1 MPPYDLSKTGAFRWR
16 KFAGKGLS
24 WSYKDFVQSHGG
36 HTVITKVLIANK
48 GIAAVKEI
56 RSIRQW
62 SYETFGTER
71 AVEFTVMATPEDLKV
86 NAEYIRMADQYIE
99 VPGGTNNNNYANVDL
114 IVDVAERAGVHAVW
128 AGWGHASENPR
139 LPESLAASKNRIVF
153 IGPPGSAMRSLG
165 DKISST
171 IVAQSADV
179 PTMAWSGTGITQTT
193 LTEQGFVAVPDDVYQ
208 SACVTTVE
216 EGLIRAE
223 QIGWPVMIKASE
235 GGGGKGI
242 RKVEHP
248 DTFRNAFHAV
258 AGEIPG
264 SPIFIM
270 KLAGQ
275 ARHLEVQI
283 LADQYGNAI
292 SLFGRDCSVQRRHQK
307 IIEEAPVTI
316 AKEDTFEQMERA
328 AVRLAKLVG
337 YVSAGTVEYLYSPSE
352 DSFYFLELNPRLQVE
367 HPTTEMVT
375 GVNLPAA
382 QLQVAMGIPLHRIR
396 HIRQLFG
403 VAPNASSE
411 IDFDMIKPES
421 NQLQR
426 KPHPK
431 GHVVAVRITAEN
443 PDAGFKPSSGS
454 LQELNFRSSKNVWG
468 YFSVAS
474 AGGLHEFADSQFGHI
489 FAYGEDR
496 GESRK
501 NMIVAL
507 KELSIRGDFR
517 TTVEYLIKLLELEA
531 FKDNTFTTGW
541 LDSLISSK
549 LTAERPDAILAVVCG
564 AVTKAHLAAEAC
576 LGEYKRILDKGQ
588 VPVRD
593 LLKTVF
599 SVDFIYENTRY
610 NFTCARSSRTM
621 WTLFLNGGRTMVGA
635 RPLADGGLLVLLD
648 GRSHS
653 VYWREEVGA
662 LRLMVDAKTCLI
674 EQEND
679 PTQLRS
685 PSPGKLIRLL
695 VDSGDHIKAG
705 EQYAEIEVMKM
716 YMPLVAAED
725 GVVQFVKQPGVSL
738 EPGDILGILTLDDP
752 ARVKHAKPFDGLLPP
767 MGYPGIVGNK
777 PYQRYL
783 RCIGTL
789 NDILEGYDNQAIMA
803 STFKELIEVLHDP
816 ELPYSEVNA
825 ILSALSGRM
834 PSRLEDGI
842 RAAIDTAKTKGDAQ
856 EFPAVRIKKV
866 LEHYIQDSILPQD
879 RAMFRTQLG
888 ALYDV
893 LERFMGGLKGHEVYT
908 LANLLSSYESTEKL
922 FGGSIEA
929 RVLNLREQYKD
940 DLDKVVALVLSHT
953 KAQSKSKLVL
963 AILDYVKS
971 SGLPVSNP
979 EGRLYQVLSNLAALE
994 SKSSTT
1000 ASLKAREVLI
1010 LGQMPSYE
1018 ERLVQMEAILKA
1030 SVTFSVYGEQGA
1042 ASGTP
1047 SAEVLRELSD
1057 SRYTVYDVLPS
1068 FFSHTDPHVTM
1079 VYVRRAYRAY
1089 SLLSIDYEEGDG
1101 LDDGDAPTAV
1111 TWRFNLGDPRRQGSV
1126 SDLTYLISRNHSQ
1139 PVRMG
1144 VIASFSDLPALSR
1157 GFEKVAALL
1166 PVFDVGEFQSR
1177 YGSTEPPNVLNLA
1190 LRIFEKADDMPE
1202 EAWAEQLTKF
1212 AVRRISILICR
1223 RGQYPMY
1230 FTFRSSNRTWSEEQA
1245 IRNIEPALAFQ
1256 LELSRLSNYKLTP
1269 VFVETKQIHIYH
1281 AVARENQLDSRFFIR
1296 ALVRP
1301 GRLRGTMSMAEY
1313 LISETDRLVTS
1324 ILDALEVVN
1333 AQYRNADC
1341 NHIFMNFVYNLAVSY
1356 EDVLAAIS
1364 GFIERHGKR
1373 LWRLHVTGSEIR
1385 IALEDSEGNVT
1396 PIRCIIENVSGFVV
1410 NFHGYQEITTDK
1422 GTTILKSI
1430 GEKGPLH
1437 LQPVSHA
1444 YPTKESLQPK
1454 RYQAHLVGTTYKFL
1468 EAKELVLDEHDELT
1482 EVDRAP
1488 GNNTFGMVAWVFTL
1502 RTPEF
1507 PDGRQAV
1514 VIANDITYKI
1524 GSFGP
1529 VEDQFFFLATK
1540 YARARG
1546 LPRIYLS
1553 ANSGARIG
1561 LAEEIMNLFS
1571 CAWYEEGNPEK
1582 GFEYLYLTRE
1592 NFLQVQEKAASAI
1605 RTEEIQVNGE
1615 LRYKIT
1621 DIIGLQD
1628 GLGVESLRG
1637 SGLIAGETSRA
1648 YDDIFT
1654 ITLVTAR
1661 SVGIGAYLVRLG
1673 ERAVQ
1678 VEGQPIILTGAPA
1691 LNKVLGREVYASNL
1705 QLGGTQIMYK
1715 NGVSHLTASSDLE
1728 GVTHILQWL
1737 SYIPRAKG
1745 DSLPVRETSDTW
1757 DREIGYVPPKGP
1769 YDPRWLLEGKVD
1781 EQTSQYLSGF
1791 FDKGSFQETLGGW
1804 AQTVVVGRA
1813 RLGGIPMG
1821 VIAVETRTI
1830 ERIVP
1835 ADPANPAS
1843 FEQRVMEAGQVWYP
1857 NSAYKTAQAI
1867 FDFNR
1872 EELPL
1877 IIFAN
1882 WRGFSG
1888 GQQDMYDEVLKQGSK
1903 IVDGLSSYKQPVF
1916 VYIVPN
1922 GELRGGAWVVLDPS
1936 INSQKMEMYADVEAR
1951 AGVLEPEGIKR
1962 EPKQSQALA
1971 ERESL
1976 LQPIYKQIAL
1986 LYADLHDRTG
1996 RMEAK
2001 GCARPAVW
2009 KQARRYFYWRLRARL
2024 ARSAAMDTLAE
2035 ANPEARP
2042 ELLAKVLDSVV
2053 SISPVD
2059 DRALATAFE
2068 ELDLTPVATQLKTEY
2083 LLQRFLD
2090 AAQQNR
2096 KATVDGSRATRGLLL
2111 RRGTATRTVR
2121 SPKCSLI
2128 CLVGCIVHGL
2138 TDEPQK
2144 LQAMTTLAITA
2155 LTEATVLYGI
2165 ESFDEILR
2173 PLWLGIRQHRGKG
2186 LAAFLEVIGFIILLM
2201 DPEYASYYTKEVAVI
2216 LICEC
2221 QMSDEEMQKVVLKVV
2236 KQCAATEDVTAQ
2248 SIKQDILPDFFK
2260 SFWVRRMAL
2269 VRRNYHQVI
2278 DTTAEPALKAGVFE
2292 ILERIVNQLKD
2303 KIEPYRKMLMET
2315 ITNVVATLGVSDI
2328 HECLEVHLV

>member
-1 MPPYDLSKTGAFRWR
+1 MSAYDHSKVAHFIGGNSLEKAP
-16 KFAGKGLS
+16 AGRV
-24 WSYKDFVQSHGG
+24 KDFVQAHGG
-36 HTVITKVLIANK
+36 HTVITKSLTRIHSCLSK

-62 SYETFGTER
+62 SYETFGTEK
-71 AVEFTVMATPEDLKV
+71 AIEFTVMATPEDLKV

-99 VPGGTNNNNYANVDL
+99 VPGGSNNNNYANVDL

-139 LPESLAASKNRIVF
+139 LPESLGACKNRIVF

-171 IVAQSADV
+171 IVAQSAKV
-179 PTMAWSGTGITQTT
+179 PTMAWSGSGISDTI
-193 LTEQGFVAVPDDVYQ
+193 LSEQGFVTVADDVYQ
-208 SACVTTVE
+208 DACVTNVE
-216 EGLIRAE
+216 EGLTKAE

-242 RKVEHP
+242 RKVERP
-248 DTFRNAFHAV
+248 DAFRNAYHAV
-258 AGEIPG
+258 SGEIPG

-275 ARHLEVQI
+275 ARHLEVQL

-337 YVSAGTVEYLYSPSE
+337 YVSAGTVEYLYSHSE
-352 DSFYFLELNPRLQVE
+352 DLFYFLELNPRLQVE

-382 QLQVAMGIPLHRIR
+382 QLQIAMGIPLHCIR
-396 HIRQLFG
+396 HIRTLYG

-411 IDFDMIKPES
+411 IDFDMVKPGS

-426 KPHPK
+426 KPRPK

-454 LQELNFRSSKNVWG
+454 LQELNFRSSTNVWG
-468 YFSVAS
+468 YFSVSS

-496 GESRK
+496 NESRK

-531 FKDNTFTTGW
+531 FIDNTFTTGW
-541 LDSLISSK
+541 LDSLISNK
-549 LTAERPDAILAVVCG
+549 LTAERPDTTLAVVCG
-564 AVTKAHLAAEAC
+564 AVTKAHIASEAC
-576 LGEYKRILDKGQ
+576 LSEYKRILDKGQ
-588 VPVRD
+588 VPARD

-599 SVDFIYENTRY
+599 SVDFIYENIKY
-610 NFTCARSSRTM
+610 NFTCTRSSKHT

-635 RPLADGGLLVLLD
+635 RPLADGGLLLLLD
-648 GRSHS
+648 GHSHS

-662 LRLMVDAKTCLI
+662 LRLMVDSKTCLI
-674 EQEND
+674 EQEID

-685 PSPGKLIRLL
+685 PSPGKLIRFL
-695 VDSGDHIKAG
+695 VDSGDHINAG

-725 GVVQFVKQPGVSL
+725 GIVQFVKQPGVSL
-738 EPGDILGILTLDDP
+738 EPGDILGILTLDNP
-752 ARVKHAKPFDGLLPP
+752 ARVKHAKPFDGLLPQ
-767 MGYPGIVGNK
+767 MGPPGVVGNRK
-777 PYQRYL
+777 YQRFV
-783 RCIGTL
+783 RCMGIL
-789 NDILEGYDNQAIMA
+789 NDILEGYDNQATMA
-803 STFKELIEVLHDP
+803 STFKDLIDVLHDP
-816 ELPYSEVNA
+816 ELPYSEANS
-825 ILSALSGRM
+825 ILSALSGRI
-834 PSRLEDGI
+834 PSKLEEGI
-842 RAAIDTAKTKGDAQ
+842 RSAIDSAKSRGDAH

-866 LEHYIQDSILPQD
+866 LEHYVQDSILPQD
-879 RAMFRTQLG
+879 RPMFRTQL
-888 ALYDV
+888 APLFDV
-893 LERFMGGLKGHEVYT
+893 LEKFMGGLKGHEVHT
-908 LANLLSSYESTEKL
+908 IASLLSAYETTEKL

-929 RVLNLREQYKD
+929 RVLSLREQNKD

-953 KAQSKSKLVL
+953 KAQSKSKLML
-963 AILDYVKS
+963 SILDYIKS
-971 SGLPVSNP
+971 SGLPVSNTDS
-979 EGRLYQVLSNLAALE
+979 RLYQVLSDLAVLE
-994 SKSSTT
+994 SKSST
-1000 ASLKAREVLI
+1000 AVSLKAREVLI

-1030 SVTFSVYGEQGA
+1030 SVTSSVYGEQGTTNRQ
-1042 ASGTP
+1042 GI
-1047 SAEVLRELSD
+1047 LRELSD
-1057 SRYTVYDVLPS
+1057 SRYTVYDVLPA
-1068 FFSHTDPHVTM
+1068 FFLHVDPVVTLAAFE

-1101 LDDGDAPTAV
+1101 PDDGELPGAL
-1111 TWRFNLGDPRRQGSV
+1111 TWRFNLGRSHSPPATPSLSAPRSDPRRQGSV
-1126 SDLTYLISRNHSQ
+1126 SDLSYLISRSQSQ
-1139 PVRMG
+1139 PVRTG
-1144 VIASFSDLPALSR
+1144 VIASFSDLAALDK

-1166 PVFDVGEFQSR
+1166 PVFDPDEFRQR

-1190 LRIFEKADDMPE
+1190 LRILDKADDVSE
-1202 EAWAEQLTKF
+1202 EAWAAQVLKF
-1212 AVRRISILICR
+1212 VSERNATLVKRGVRRVTILICK

-1230 FTFRSSNRTWSEEQA
+1230 FTLRTTGANWIEEQA

-1256 LELSRLSNYKLTP
+1256 LELSRLSNYKLRP
-1269 VFVETKQIHIYH
+1269 VFVETKQIHMYH
-1281 AVARENQLDSRFFIR
+1281 AVARENQLDNRFFVR
-1296 ALVRP
+1296 ALIRP
-1301 GRLRGTMSMAEY
+1301 GRLRGSMSTKQY

-1324 ILDALEVVN
+1324 ILDALEVVS
-1333 AQYRNADC
+1333 AQYRNADV
-1341 NHIFMNFVYNLAVSY
+1341 NHIFMNFVYTLQVSY
-1356 EDVLAAIS
+1356 EDVLEAIS

-1385 IALEDSEGNVT
+1385 IALEDQEGNVT

-1410 NFHGYQEITTDK
+1410 NYHGYQEITTDK

-1437 LQPVSHA
+1437 LQPVNQP

-1454 RYQAHLVGTTYKFL
+1454 RYQAHLIGTTYVYDFPELFSKAVHNVWIKARTLDSSLILPKKVL
-1468 EAKELVLDEHDELT
+1468 EAKELVLDEHDQLA

-1502 RTPEF
+1502 KTPEF
-1507 PDGRQAV
+1507 PDGRKV
-1514 VIANDITYKI
+1514 VVVANDITYKI

-1529 VEDQFFFLATK
+1529 IEDQFFYLVTK

-1553 ANSGARIG
+1553 ANSGARFG
-1561 LAEEIMNLFS
+1561 LAEEVMHLFS
-1571 CAWYEEGNPEK
+1571 CAWNDEAHPEK

-1592 NFLQVQEKAASAI
+1592 NYLKVQEKAATAI
-1605 RTEEIQVNGE
+1605 RTTEDRSEW
-1615 LRYKIT
+1615 
-1621 DIIGLQD
+1621 
-1628 GLGVESLRG
+1628 
-1637 SGLIAGETSRA
+1637 GETSRA

-1678 VEGQPIILTGAPA
+1678 VEGQPIILTGALA
-1691 LNKVLGREVYASNL
+1691 LNKVLGREVYTSNL
-1705 QLGGTQIMYK
+1705 QLGGTQIMHK
-1715 NGVSHLTASSDLE
+1715 NGVSHLTAASDLE

-1737 SYIPRAKG
+1737 SYIPEIKG
-1745 DSLPVRETSDTW
+1745 DALPIRETSDTW
-1757 DREIGYVPPKGP
+1757 DREISYVPPKGP
-1769 YDPRWLLEGKVD
+1769 YDPRWFIEGKVD
-1781 EQTSQYLSGF
+1781 EQTSKWLPGF
-1791 FDKGSFQETLGGW
+1791 FDKGSFQETLSGW

-1830 ERIVP
+1830 ERVIP

-1843 FEQRVMEAGQVWYP
+1843 FEQKVMEAGQVWYP

-1867 FDFNR
+1867 FDLNR
-1872 EELPL
+1872 EGLPL

-1888 GQQDMYDEVLKQGSK
+1888 GQQDMYDEILKQGSK
-1903 IVDGLSSYKQPVF
+1903 IVDGLSNYKQPVF

-1936 INSQKMEMYADVEAR
+1936 INSSKMEMYADVDAR
-1951 AGVLEPEGIKR
+1951 AGVLEPEGVVEIKMR
-1962 EPKQSQALA
+1962 QDKIVSFMGRLDSTYASLKAASKDPSKSDEEKAAALKALA
-1971 ERESL
+1971 DRETF
-1976 LQPIYKQIAL
+1976 LQPTYKQIAL

-2001 GCARPAVW
+2001 GCAKPAVW
-2009 KQARRYFYWRLRARL
+2009 KEARRFFYWALRARL
-2024 ARSAAMDTLAE
+2024 ARSEALAQL
-2035 ANPEARP
+2035 ADSNPEATP
-2042 ELLAKVLDSVV
+2042 ELLEKLLDSLV
-2053 SISPVD
+2053 STVNRSD
-2059 DRALATAFE
+2059 NRALANALE
-2068 ELDLTPVATQLKTEY
+2068 ELDLTSTLVGLRTDY
-2083 LLQRFLD
+2083 LLQRFLEV
-2090 AAQQNR
+2090 AQQDR
-2096 KATVDGSRATRGLLL
+2096 KASIDGLVRLVDSLSYDERQALQSALQNT
-2111 RRGTATRTVR
+2111 R
-2121 SPKCSLI
+2121 SPGSL
-2128 CLVGCIVHGL
+2128 GFFG
-2138 TDEPQK
+2138 TPDP
-2144 LQAMTTLAITA
+2144 IT
-2155 LTEATVLYGI
+2155 
-2165 ESFDEILR
+2165 
-2173 PLWLGIRQHRGKG
+2173 Q
-2186 LAAFLEVIGFIILLM
+2186 
-2201 DPEYASYYTKEVAVI
+2201 
-2216 LICEC
+2216 
-2221 QMSDEEMQKVVLKVV
+2221 
-2236 KQCAATEDVTAQ
+2236 
-2248 SIKQDILPDFFK
+2248 
-2260 SFWVRRMAL
+2260 
-2269 VRRNYHQVI
+2269 
-2278 DTTAEPALKAGVFE
+2278 
-2292 ILERIVNQLKD
+2292 
-2303 KIEPYRKMLMET
+2303 
-2315 ITNVVATLGVSDI
+2315 
-2328 HECLEVHLV
+2328 